1 MHKLLVLLLAIAAFS
16 CTNKPGS
23 TAQSANSEQLVFD
36 RIAYVYQLKPTIA
49 KDIWPGFD
57 EERYDVPLI
66 YYTDSSSFIANPT
79 DKFLQMYSPALVF
92 QNSALQIYKTAA
104 RLDSTP
110 FHMAVGFSFSDA
122 SDYDY
127 FSPFMHCSSLEETA
141 KVVTDV
147 AATEVWVS
155 MVVHEYF
162 HGFQLQHK
170 SYRQYFADSLG
181 SFNKG
186 LLKGLYKDQVWFK
199 KQIDQENTLLLQAL
213 ETDNRDEIRKLLSA
227 FFKERE
233 NRRNETMLKHDVDI
247 GAAEKLYE
255 TMEGTARYVEQKL
268 YEKFSQKQ
276 PDANLQRADSAYQ
289 GYEYFK
295 SHKLDNDKWLYL
307 TAESGVYFY
316 ATGFNMARVLDKL
329 GVPYKERLFKESKLS
344 LEDILR
350 TI

>member
-1 MHKLLVLLLAIAAFS
+1 M
-16 CTNKPGS
+16 
-23 TAQSANSEQLVFD
+23 
-36 RIAYVYQLKPTIA
+36 AYVYSLKPAIA
-49 KDIWPGFD
+49 QDIWPGFD
-57 EERYDVPLI
+57 DKQYDVPLI

-79 DKFLQMYSPALVF
+79 NRFLTLHKPTPVF
-92 QNSALQIYKTAA
+92 QSTGLKVYKTTA

-110 FHMAVGFSFSDA
+110 FHMAVGFTFSDSGA
-122 SDYDY
+122 YDY
-127 FSPFMHCSSLEETA
+127 NAPFMHCSSLEETT
-141 KVVTDV
+141 KVVQDV
-147 AATEVWVS
+147 TSTEVWVS

-162 HGFQLQHK
+162 HGFQLRHK

-181 SFNKG
+181 SFDKG
-186 LLKGLYKDQVWFK
+186 TLKGLYKDQVWFK
-199 KQIDQENTLLLQAL
+199 EQIDKENALLLQAL
-213 ETDNRDEIRKLLSA
+213 ETDSRDEIRKLLSA

-233 NRRNETMLKHDVDI
+233 NRRNETKQKLDVDI
-247 GAAEKLYE
+247 EAAEKLYE

-268 YEKFSQKQ
+268 YEKFSQIQ
-276 PDANLQRADSAYQ
+276 PNTNLQRADSAYQ
-289 GYEYFK
+289 GYAYFK
-295 SHKLDNDKWLYL
+295 NHKLDNDKWLYL